1 MVRDVTVQVT
11 SRICYVRYADPA
23 SVLSAMHLTN
33 CAFIDRALICTPLV
47 SGVIPEEHRAL
58 EMAANGTLVP
68 GQYTAEPTLP
78 ADVITRVEG
87 QIPNQ
92 VLATFDPKLD
102 KENLPQYPPLP
113 VNFTTRK
120 LVETRHTIVVL
131 NYKSD
136 WGADELIDFFEHNVG
151 PVKYTSF
158 ATYDKDSKKLAM
170 IEFEHQKSVVDA
182 LKLQGTKFRSSL
194 LDLGHSTQ
202 PINKPEMKTNEVAQ
216 KEIEKALA
224 SSNDGHNQISAIV
237 DPSFRLMAAH
247 DGRTVNRRSRTRSR
261 SREIRSRSRTSRT
274 KRSRSRKR
282 SVEMNSSFSQD

>member
-1 MVRDVTVQVT
+1 MYD
-11 SRICYVRYADPA
+11 
-23 SVLSAMHLTN
+23 
-33 CAFIDRALICTPLV
+33 F

-68 GQYTAEPTLP
+68 GQFTSEPTLP

-136 WGADELIDFFEHNVG
+136 WGADELIEFFEHNVG

-170 IEFEHQKSVVDA
+170 VEFEHQKSVVDA
-182 LKLQGTKFRSSL
+182 LKLQGTKFQSSL

-202 PINKPEMKTNEVAQ
+202 PINKPELKTNEAAQ
-216 KEIEKALA
+216 KEIEKAVA
-224 SSNDGHNQISAIV
+224 SSNDGTIRAIV
-237 DPSFRLMAAH
+237 DPFKEISTH
-247 DGRTVNRRSRTRSR
+247 DARSVSRRRSR
-261 SREIRSRSRTSRT
+261 SRSRSRDIRSRSRTSRS

-282 SVEMNSSFSQD
+282 FVTSMQK